1 MNEDSLGTNSDMIAV
16 NNLPLREKDF
26 IEWMDKIIRAR
37 TKVFFIIGVSV
48 SALFYALILVSV
60 LLDMKTVSP
69 IYIVLVTVCF
79 LVALFSRYGI
89 SRLLGRLRYNQYCLS
104 RNENH
109 GLAAFYKDHLELRA
123 GNEVITSLA
132 YSNINKIT
140 LTENLMIISFPH
152 LTNCVVRR
160 DGFTEKDFEIILEHI
175 KSEIKNSD
183 M

>member
-1 MNEDSLGTNSDMIAV
+1 MNEDSLVTNSDMIAV
-16 NNLPLREKDF
+16 NNLPLRERDF
-26 IEWMDKIIRAR
+26 IEWMDKVTKKR
-37 TKVFFIIGVSV
+37 TKVPFIIGVSV

-60 LLDMKTVSP
+60 LLNMKTVST
-69 IYIVLVTVCF
+69 IYIILVTVC
-79 LVALFSRYGI
+79 LLIILFSRYGV
-89 SRLLGRLRYNQYCLS
+89 SRWIGRLRYNQYCLS

-123 GNEVITSLA
+123 GNEVMTRLA
-132 YSNINKIT
+132 YSNIEKIT

-160 DGFTEKDFEIILEHI
+160 DGFTEKDFETVLEHI
-175 KSEIKNSD
+175 KSEMKNRD